1 MKVTSTQGKEPP
13 FIKTK
18 KELTKYPAREEWKKL
33 ITKGWRKPSKIGQ
46 RKEVGLLILDMCSNN
61 TQLLTNSDASSKRF
75 ILLKL
80 FLPKS
85 KSINLPF
92 LLKN

>member
-1 MKVTSTQGKEPP
+1 MEKINCSGLEKNRVRLG
-13 FIKTK
+13 K
-18 KELTKYPAREEWKKL
+18 KEL
-33 ITKGWRKPSKIGQ
+33 
-46 RKEVGLLILDMCSNN
+46 GLLILDRCSNN
-61 TQLLTNSDASSKRF
+61 TQLLTNSGASSKRF

-85 KSINLPF
+85 KSINLAF